1 MTRYGVDPRTPE
13 QIEAQKEATRIY
25 LAQKAAEKDAVDRPT
40 AEDVELYDMLDS
52 RNHWRYENSRFWIGV
67 GRLGKLSTYGLIS
80 WDKGGN
86 ATFPEYFDREIL
98 RENGSVSFVMSGKVH
113 HYRQSMLYVS
123 AEGTPVLYSRPVKTI
138 VRTLSEELYQRISE
152 RLPQLNR
159 IRDER
164 SFK

>member
-25 LAQKAAEKDAVDRPT
+25 LVQKAAEKDALDRPT
-40 AEDVELYDMLDS
+40 DADVELYNELDP
-52 RNHWRYENSRFWIGV
+52 RNHWRCEIPGFWIGS
-67 GRLGKLSTYGLIS
+67 GRLGKISTYGLIS

-86 ATFPEYFDREIL
+86 ASFPEYFEREIL
-98 RENGSVSFVMSGKVH
+98 REDGTVSFVMSGQIR
-113 HYRQSMLYVS
+113 HYRQSMLYIC

-138 VRTLSEELYQRISE
+138 IRTLSEELYQKISE

-164 SFK
+164 RYK